1 MGTQVAISNGH
12 AGPHAALL
20 PQIMESVLLL
30 GDLAKL
36 TPAQRV
42 SYYGAV
48 CESLHLNPLTK
59 PFEYIV
65 LNGRLTLYAL
75 KGCTE
80 QLRARDN
87 ISLRIVAREL
97 IADVYIVT
105 CQATTPAG
113 RTDEST
119 GAVSLEKLAGEAK
132 ANALMRAE
140 TKAKRRVTLSICGL
154 GMMDESEVDTV
165 PGARRVA
172 VDVHT
177 GEIQA
182 PEPMQGS
189 QAAADAVAQRKIAE
203 LKAKQS
209 TPDQQQAHMRKAIEE
224 MRPVVGEESY
234 GIFLGNHGFE
244 RADQIEDLAV
254 GRLIYR
260 SMLGYS
266 RSLRSRVQ

>member
-1 MGTQVAISNGH
+1 MGTQVAIANGH

-42 SYYGAV
+42 SYYGSV
-48 CESLHLNPLTK
+48 CESLRLNPLTK

-87 ISLRIVAREL
+87 ISLMITDRQL
-97 IADVYIVT
+97 IGEVYVVT
-105 CQATTPAG
+105 TRASTAAG
-113 RTDEST
+113 RVDEST
-119 GAVSLEKLAGEAK
+119 GAVAIAGLKGEAL
-132 ANALMRAE
+132 ANAYLKAE

-154 GMMDESEVDTV
+154 GILDESEVDSV

-172 VDVHT
+172 VDIHN

-209 TPDQQQAHMRKAIEE
+209 TPPQQQESMRRAIEE
-224 MRPVVGEESY
+224 MRSVVGEESY
-234 GIFLGNHGFE
+234 GIILGNSGFE
-244 RADQIEDLAV
+244 NANQIDDLKL
-254 GRLIYR
+254 GRLVYR
-260 SMLGYS
+260 ALLGYS